1 MQIKNNSLLI
11 LLAKDEL
18 VDGVSI
24 KAYTKEVVEAK

>member
-24 KAYTKEVVEAK
+24 KAYIKKVVEAK